1 MYVRRFEIFA
11 DYFQFYVCDETYVTD
26 TAALWSSDS
35 DPMLAVGPDLIAIGT
50 VRNMLVPVE
59 LEILTTA
66 PKPDADAWD
75 QIRDCGLRLASG
87 ALIVFGCTD
96 DPDQAER
103 IAVPAGDYAARIS
116 HGGLNTLSE
125 DGLDGDDRYRI
136 QLWPGAVGPITV
148 LKPRP

>member
-1 MYVRRFEIFA
+1 MTVRRFDIFA

-26 TAALWSSDS
+26 PALLWGPAG

-50 VRNMLVPVE
+50 ARNMRVPVE
-59 LEILTTA
+59 LQILPSEPSTDT
-66 PKPDADAWD
+66 DAWD
-75 QIRDCGLRLASG
+75 QVRDCGLRLTSG

-103 IAVPAGDYAARIS
+103 IAAPVGDYAARVC
-116 HGGLNTLSE
+116 HGGLNSLSE

-136 QLWPGAVGPITV
+136 QLWPGAVRPVTV
-148 LKPRP
+148 LKGPA

>member
-1 MYVRRFEIFA
+1 MCVRRFEIFA

-66 PKPDADAWD
+66 PTPDADAWD
-75 QIRDCGLRLASG
+75 QMRDCGLRVASG

-136 QLWPGAVGPITV
+136 QLWPGAVRPITV

>member
-1 MYVRRFEIFA
+1 MTVRRFDIFA

-26 TAALWSSDS
+26 PALLWGAAD

-50 VRNMLVPVE
+50 ARNMRVPVE
-59 LEILTTA
+59 LQILPSEPA
-66 PKPDADAWD
+66 PDTDAWD
-75 QIRDCGLRLASG
+75 QVRDCGLRLTSG

-103 IAVPAGDYAARIS
+103 IAAPVGDYAARVC
-116 HGGLNTLSE
+116 HGGLNSLSE

-136 QLWPGAVGPITV
+136 QLWPGAVRPVTV
-148 LKPRP
+148 LKAPA